1 MDPALFI
8 NVRFVAGKKPSTL
21 YHMSLTNKRI
31 ILGITGGIA
40 AYKSADLV
48 RRLRDAGAEVRVVM
62 TQAAT
67 EFITP
72 LTLQAVSGHPVYRD
86 WRDADTGSPGEKQ
99 NTASGTDDA
108 STAGMEHIDLAR
120 WADAVL
126 VAPASANFLAKLATG
141 RADNLLSTICLAT
154 TAIIAAAPAMNQ
166 QMWNNVATQ
175 KNLTTLRTNRIHV
188 FGPAQGSQ
196 ACGEIGPGR
205 MSEPTDQVTDLSR
218 LFETGEL
225 DRLKVVVTAGPTW
238 EALDPVRVLTNRSSG
253 KMGYAVAQ
261 AAVEAGARVTLVSG
275 PSSLPDPERV
285 TTIRV
290 VSAQEMFDA
299 VHQHVEGADIFI
311 GAAAVSDYRPAH
323 PAKQKSKK
331 RHGET
336 MMLEL
341 LKNPDIVESIANVRP
356 APFVV
361 GFAAETE
368 DLEKNARAKL
378 EGKKLDLVAANLV
391 GIGTGIGTE
400 DNRLLLVDRSGVLD
414 LPPGTKTQLARAL
427 VHQIAIR
434 FRAGTPRPID
444 TADTRHESHSSPNQ
458 TITRKVHR

>member
-1 MDPALFI
+1 MVPADLIFS
-8 NVRFVAGKKPSTL
+8 FAAGKKPSTL
-21 YHMSLTNKRI
+21 YHMSMTNKRV

-48 RRLRDAGAEVRVVM
+48 RRLREAGADVRVVM

-86 WRDADTGSPGEKQ
+86 WRGAQSDSPDVPGNSE
-99 NTASGTDDA
+99 TAANDPSA
-108 STAGMEHIDLAR
+108 AGMEHIDMAR

-141 RADNLLSTICLAT
+141 RADDLLSTMCLAT
-154 TAIIAAAPAMNQ
+154 TAVIAVAPAMNQ

-175 KNLTTLRTNRIHV
+175 KNLATLRTNGIHI

-196 ACGEIGPGR
+196 ACGETGPGR
-205 MSEPTDQVTDLSR
+205 MSEPTELVVDLST

-225 DRLKVVVTAGPTW
+225 DHLRVVVTAGPTW
-238 EALDPVRVLTNRSSG
+238 EALDPVRVLTSRSSG
-253 KMGYAVAQ
+253 KMGYAIAQ
-261 AAVEAGARVTLVSG
+261 AAMEAGAVVTLISG
-275 PSSLPDPERV
+275 PTSLPDPERL

-290 VSAQEMFDA
+290 VDAREMFDA
-299 VHQHVEGADIFI
+299 VHRHIAGADIFV

-323 PAKQKSKK
+323 PSKQKSKK
-331 RHGET
+331 EPGET
-336 MMLEL
+336 LSLEL
-341 LKNPDIVESIANVRP
+341 LKNPDIVESVANLRP

-368 DLEKNARAKL
+368 ELEKNARAKL
-378 EGKKLDLVAANLV
+378 DVKKLDLVAANLV
-391 GIGTGIGTE
+391 GNGTGIGTE
-400 DNRLLLVDRSGVLD
+400 ENRLLLVDRTGVLD
-414 LPPGTKTQLARAL
+414 LPLGTKTQLARAL
-427 VHQIAIR
+427 VHQLAIR
-434 FRAGTPRPID
+434 FRARTSRPAD
-444 TADTRHESHSSPNQ
+444 TATKQYSSNS
-458 TITRKVHR
+458 